1 MEVIQDELQKN
12 GIRIDMTLLNIHVN
26 RILGM
31 YKAIYDEATSRLKA
45 DQLVDVFHENCFHT
59 VARVMAY
66 LTLIRCMNLPKEED
80 VRKLVRVVV
89 PSLKK
94 HYKSGW
100 NNEFK
105 ESTNCTRDFYTY
117 ALFQY
122 RVYTHGHYII
132 DGKFKK
138 QFIITMEVIQDELQ
152 KNGVNVDIE
161 TLTEHIEYILNN
173 YKDSYT
179 HAVDR
184 LTREELLL
192 DVFHE
197 MDVNSLGRAMAYLT
211 LVYRVSHMM
220 EEDTVRQAVHLA
232 APVIRNTGRV
242 EGSFIRELCAWGRS
256 LALNLWDL
264 L

>member
-1 MEVIQDELQKN
+1 
-12 GIRIDMTLLNIHVN
+12 
-26 RILGM
+26 
-31 YKAIYDEATSRLKA
+31 
-45 DQLVDVFHENCFHT
+45 
-59 VARVMAY
+59 
-66 LTLIRCMNLPKEED
+66 
-80 VRKLVRVVV
+80 
-89 PSLKK
+89 
-94 HYKSGW
+94 
-100 NNEFK
+100 
-105 ESTNCTRDFYTY
+105 
-117 ALFQY
+117 
-122 RVYTHGHYII
+122 
-132 DGKFKK
+132 
-138 QFIITMEVIQDELQ
+138 MEVIQDELQ

-197 MDVNSLGRAMAYLT
+197 MDVISLGRAMAYLT
-211 LVYRVSHMM
+211 LIYRVSHVM
-220 EEDTVRQAVHLA
+220 EEDIVRQAVRLV

-256 LALNLWDL
+256 WVLNLWDL